1 MYQYPDYLMHYG
13 VPGMKWGRRK
23 SRVSSPRLKKH
34 GKSTYSKDYTETAA
48 LRKKSYKQLSD
59 QELKKVNKRMNL
71 ESEYRR
77 LNPKGID
84 RGKRIAR
91 NLVSTVSL
99 VGSVYALRTA
109 PITQLGASIINL
121 KVRKQKQLPAYKN

>member
-13 VPGMKWGRRK
+13 VLGMKWGRRK
-23 SRVSSPRLKKH
+23 SRVSTSKSRRR
-34 GKSTYSKDYTETAA
+34 GKSTYSKDYKETAD

-59 QELKKVNKRMNL
+59 QELQRVNKRMNL

-84 RGKRIAR
+84 RGKKIAKD
-91 NLVSTVSL
+91 LVGTAAL
-99 VGSVYALRTA
+99 AGSVYALRNA
-109 PITQLGASIINL
+109 PLTQLGASIINL
-121 KVRKQKQLPAYKN
+121 KIRKQKQLPV